1 MWEFTSPRTI
11 VFGEEALEYLK
22 ELEGKRAFIVSGRSV
37 SKLGITSK
45 VADSL
50 TEAGMEVRVFDQVE
64 PEPSVDT
71 VTKGAKSMLEFCPD
85 WIVGLGGGSSMDA
98 AKAMWILYER
108 PDMEVAMINPL
119 EKLGL
124 RKRSRLLCIPTTSG
138 SGSEATW
145 ATIITDPEG
154 KVKMELPSKEAVP
167 DIVIL
172 DPLLPSLMPPTLT
185 AQTGMDV
192 LTHSVEAYASQWRND
207 FSDAFAI
214 KAIQLV
220 FRYLPEAYVN
230 GRSILAREKM
240 HNASTMAG
248 WAFSNSQVG
257 IAHTM
262 GHSLGALFRVPHG
275 RCVGIFLPYSIEYSA
290 LKVKDRYV
298 EIAEAIGVEYAND
311 DEALEGLLEATKDL
325 RKLIGEPDS
334 IRYAGISENEFD
346 AALDGLVDRA
356 MTSAVTSVCPRIP
369 SADEYRKL
377 FICAFDGERVSF

>member
-37 SKLGITSK
+37 SKLGITSR
-45 VADSL
+45 VEDSL
-50 TEAGMEVRVFDQVE
+50 LEAGMEVRVFDQVE

-119 EKLGL
+119 ERLGL
-124 RKRSRLLCIPTTSG
+124 RKKSRLLCIPTTSG

-154 KVKMELPSKEAVP
+154 KVKMELPSREAVP

-172 DPLLPSLMPPTLT
+172 DPFLPSLMPPALT

-214 KAIQLV
+214 KAIRLV
-220 FRYLPEAYVN
+220 FGYLPEAYRN

-257 IAHTM
+257 IAHAM
-262 GHSLGALFRVPHG
+262 GHSLGALFKISHG
-275 RCVGIFLPYSIEYSA
+275 RCVGIFLPYSVEYSA
-290 LKVKDRYV
+290 LEVKDRYV

-311 DEALEGLLEATKDL
+311 DEALEGLLEAMKNL
-325 RKLIGEPDS
+325 KRLIGEPDS
-334 IRYAGISENEFD
+334 IKNAGIPEDEFD

-369 SADEYRKL
+369 SADDYRKL
-377 FICAFDGERVSF
+377 FTCAFVGERISF